1 VNEVDNA
8 PFYYYQ
14 HLFLMNQI
22 ENNSMKN
29 IRRMNHKISRVI
41 YTAAIVVLFLAPIVL
56 TGCTGL
62 VRSSS
67 DACSPNEIIAP
78 GWVQSYKAGYRDS
91 SGHYAGGSEILHLV
105 GHKGKLYAAS
115 GYWMDPRNIWYGG
128 SDNNIGWGQILR
140 LDLPDGKWEV
150 DLDMGPTHLRPE
162 ILNSITF
169 ITDGKGNALKEPVNL
184 LIASAYSPWQGRT
197 EVNFFVREDKTGKW
211 GTSKILSGFT
221 GESGENNSVRCVR
234 VYCDKVT
241 GIERVFISIGTLGVF
256 SGVYDPDAP
265 GKIRWDSH
273 SESGRVKT
281 RPLAIIEANG
291 ALIFSAGSSVYRRN
305 DGQSPTY
312 TVVHDLGDIFPGEIS
327 SPVGGIRG
335 LTPIPNPNG
344 KGESLLFVLGE
355 GGRSQGCI
363 YRLDPDGKGG
373 YTRTQEACLDSL
385 MTQYLYGNPVYFILA
400 AYNNILPVVDP
411 STKETVHLIGFE
423 SWIGGDRFP
432 IGQRGPNGG
441 FYAGA
446 MYAIRDKK
454 GKYRVNEVNGPSTS
468 CKPVLIAT
476 RAYVLSPFAEDGN
489 NVIYFGGHDCNDK
502 TSHNTAWIF
511 STSLE
516 NALHKDAPR
525 P

>member
-1 VNEVDNA
+1 
-8 PFYYYQ
+8 
-14 HLFLMNQI
+14 
-22 ENNSMKN
+22 MKY
-29 IRRMNHKISRVI
+29 IRRTNHKIFCVI
-41 YTAAIVVLFLAPIVL
+41 CTAAIMVYFLAPIVL
-56 TGCTGL
+56 TGCAGV

-67 DACSPNEIIAP
+67 DGCSANEIIAP
-78 GWVQSYKAGYRDS
+78 GWVQSYQAGYTDS

-128 SDNNIGWGQILR
+128 SDIKTGWGQILR
-140 LDLPDGKWEV
+140 LDKPSGKWEV

-162 ILNSITF
+162 ILKSITF
-169 ITDGKGNALKEPVNL
+169 ITDGKGNVLKEPVNL
-184 LIASAYSPWQGRT
+184 LIASAFSPQQGGT
-197 EVNFFVREDKTGKW
+197 EVNFFVRDDKTGQWEK
-211 GTSKILSGFT
+211 SKILSGYT
-221 GESGENNSVRCVR
+221 GEWGENNSVRCVR
-234 VYCDKVT
+234 VYRDKVT
-241 GIERVFISIGTLGVF
+241 GIEMVFISLGVLGVF

-265 GKIRWDSH
+265 GKIRWGSQ

-291 ALIFSAGSSVYRRN
+291 ALMFSAGSSVYRRN
-305 DGQSPTY
+305 DGESPTY
-312 TVVHDLGDIFPGEIS
+312 TVVHDLSNIFLREIS
-327 SPVGGIRG
+327 SAVGGIRG
-335 LTPIPNPNG
+335 LTAIPNPNG

-355 GGRSQGCI
+355 GGRSRGCI

-373 YTRTQEACLDSL
+373 YTRTKEACLDSFI
-385 MTQYLYGNPVYFILA
+385 TKYLYGNPVYFILA
-400 AYNNILPVVDP
+400 GYNDILPVVDP

-423 SWIGGDRFP
+423 SWIGGEKFP
-432 IGQRGPNGG
+432 ISQRGAYGG

-454 GKYRVNEVNGPSTS
+454 GKYRLNEVNGFSTL
-468 CKPVLIAT
+468 CKPVLVST
-476 RAYVLSPFAEDGN
+476 RAYVLSPFAEDHN
-489 NVIYFGGHDCNDK
+489 KVIYFGGYDCNDK

-516 NALHKDAPR
+516 NAIRKDAPR